1 LTAIAANLLM
11 LFVADISP
19 TSIALL
25 LLFSF
30 LAGLKHATEP
40 DHVAAVSTI
49 VSDRKNVWSS
59 SLVGGLW
66 GVGHTLALL
75 IAAIAVVAFHFEI
88 SERLTN
94 VLELGVGV
102 MLLFLG
108 AQTLW
113 KVFRGG
119 SVHAHVH
126 RHGPIVHVH
135 PHVHD
140 PEEVHSHAAPAP
152 THHGLRLNPKPL
164 FVGLVHG
171 LAGSGALMLLILATI
186 SSPAVAIAY
195 ILIFGVG
202 SIGGMMAMSMLI
214 GLPFHFT
221 AGRFV
226 SLDKWLRS
234 GAGLFSL
241 TFGIIWIVTLIPEI
255 LAQ

>member
-1 LTAIAANLLM
+1 M
-11 LFVADISP
+11 FFADEIST

-25 LLFSF
+25 LAFSF

-49 VSDRKNVWSS
+49 VSDRKNIWSS

-66 GVGHTLALL
+66 GVGHTIALL
-75 IAAIAVVAFHFEI
+75 IAGIAVVAFHFEI
-88 SERLTN
+88 SERLAN
-94 VLELGVGV
+94 ILELGVGV

-113 KVFRGG
+113 KVYKGG
-119 SVHAHVH
+119 SVHAHLH
-126 RHGPIVHVH
+126 SHGKIMHVH

-140 PEEVHSHAAPAP
+140 AAQVHAHAKASQ
-152 THHGLRLNPKPL
+152 THHGLKLNPKPL
-164 FVGLVHG
+164 FVGLIHG

-186 SSPAVAIAY
+186 SSPTVAVLY

-202 SIGGMMAMSMLI
+202 SIGGMMLMSMVI

-241 TFGIIWIVTLIPEI
+241 TFGIIWIVTLVPEI
-255 LAQ
+255 FG

>member
-1 LTAIAANLLM
+1 M
-11 LFVADISP
+11 
-19 TSIALL
+19 
-25 LLFSF
+25 
-30 LAGLKHATEP
+30 AGLKHATEP

-49 VSDRKNVWSS
+49 VSDRKSVWSS
-59 SLVGGLW
+59 SLVGGMW

-75 IAAIAVVAFHFEI
+75 IAGIAIVAFHFEI
-88 SERLTN
+88 SARVGNL
-94 VLELGVGV
+94 LELGVGV

-119 SVHAHVH
+119 SVHTHVH
-126 RHGPIVHVH
+126 VHGGVIHAH

-140 PEEVHSHAAPAP
+140 PEEARLHAIPAR
-152 THHGLRLNPKPL
+152 THHGLKLSPKPL

-241 TFGIIWIVTLIPEI
+241 TFGVIWIVTLVPEI
-255 LAQ
+255 LEQFS

>member
-1 LTAIAANLLM
+1 M
-11 LFVADISP
+11 FFADEISS
-19 TSIALL
+19 TSVVLL
-25 LLFSF
+25 LAFSF
-30 LAGLKHATEP
+30 AAGLKHATEP

-49 VSDRKNVWSS
+49 VSDRKSIWSS

-75 IAAIAVVAFHFEI
+75 IAGIAVIAFHFEI
-88 SERLTN
+88 SDRLAN

-102 MLLFLG
+102 MLIFLG

-119 SVHAHVH
+119 EVHSHVHAH
-126 RHGPIVHVH
+126 GGIVHAH

-140 PEEVHSHAAPAP
+140 AEQVHSHSQPAQ
-152 THHGLRLNPKPL
+152 THHGLKLNPKPL
-164 FVGLVHG
+164 FVGLIHG

-226 SLDKWLRS
+226 TMDKWLRS

-241 TFGIIWIVTLIPEI
+241 TFGIIWIVTLVPEI
-255 LAQ
+255 IAS

>member
-1 LTAIAANLLM
+1 MFFL
-11 LFVADISP
+11 DEIST
-19 TSIALL
+19 TSVVLL
-25 LLFSF
+25 LSFSF

-49 VSDRKNVWSS
+49 VSDRKSIWSS
-59 SLVGGLW
+59 SLVGGMW

-75 IAAIAVVAFHFEI
+75 IAGIAVVAFHFEI
-88 SERLTN
+88 NERLAN
-94 VLELGVGV
+94 ILELGVGL

-113 KVFRGG
+113 KVYKGG
-119 SVHAHVH
+119 SVHSHVH
-126 RHGPIVHVH
+126 VHGGVIHVH

-140 PEEVHSHAAPAP
+140 AGQVHAHTAPSQ
-152 THHGLRLNPKPL
+152 THHGLKLNPKPL

-186 SSPAVAIAY
+186 SSPAIAILY

-214 GLPFHFT
+214 GLPFHLT
-221 AGRFV
+221 SGRFAK
-226 SLDKWLRS
+226 LDTILRS
-234 GAGLFSL
+234 GAGVFSL
-241 TFGIIWIVTLIPEI
+241 TFGIIWIATLVPEI
-255 LAQ
+255 LAN

>member
-1 LTAIAANLLM
+1 M
-11 LFVADISP
+11 FFADEIST
-19 TSIALL
+19 TSVALL
-25 LLFSF
+25 LAFSF
-30 LAGLKHATEP
+30 AAGLKHATEP

-49 VSDRKNVWSS
+49 VSDRKSIWSS

-75 IAAIAVVAFHFEI
+75 IAGIAVVAFHFEI
-88 SERLTN
+88 SERLAN

-113 KVFRGG
+113 KVFKGG

-126 RHGPIVHVH
+126 VHGGVVHAH

-140 PEEVHSHAAPAP
+140 VEQVHAHAAPAQ
-152 THHGLRLNPKPL
+152 THHGLKLNPKPL

-186 SSPAVAIAY
+186 QSPTVAVAY

-202 SIGGMMAMSMLI
+202 SIGGMMLMSMLI

-241 TFGIIWIVTLIPEI
+241 TFGIIWIVTLVPEI
-255 LAQ
+255 LAR

>member
-1 LTAIAANLLM
+1 MFFAEE
-11 LFVADISP
+11 ISP
-19 TSIALL
+19 TSVALL

-49 VSDRKNVWSS
+49 VSGRKSVWSS

-75 IAAIAVVAFHFEI
+75 IAGIAVIAFHFEI
-88 SERLTN
+88 NEQLAN

-119 SVHAHVH
+119 QVHAHVH
-126 RHGPIVHVH
+126 AHGGVVHVH

-140 PEEVHSHAAPAP
+140 VEQMHSHAMSSV
-152 THHGLRLNPKPL
+152 THHGIKLSPKPL
-164 FVGLVHG
+164 FVGMVHG

-186 SSPAVAIAY
+186 SSPGFAIAY

-202 SIGGMMAMSMLI
+202 SIGGMMLMSMLI

-241 TFGIIWIVTLIPEI
+241 TFGVIWIVTLIPEI
-255 LAQ
+255 LAG

>member
-1 LTAIAANLLM
+1 MDTSSLSSTSVIA
-11 LFVADISP
+11 
-19 TSIALL
+19 L

-49 VSDRKNVWSS
+49 VSDRKNIWSS

-75 IAAIAVVAFHFEI
+75 IAGIAVIAFHFEI
-88 SERLTN
+88 SGRLAN
-94 VLELGVGV
+94 FLELGVGI
-102 MLLFLG
+102 MLLVLG

-119 SVHAHVH
+119 KVHTHVH
-126 RHGPIVHVH
+126 VHGGVIHVH

-140 PEEVHSHAAPAP
+140 VEEVHAHTAPAP
-152 THHGLRLNPKPL
+152 THHGVKLSPKPL

-186 SSPAVAIAY
+186 PSPAVAIAY
-195 ILIFGVG
+195 ILIFGIG
-202 SIGGMMAMSMLI
+202 SIGGMMLMSMLI

-241 TFGIIWIVTLIPEI
+241 TFGIIWIVTLVPAI
-255 LAQ
+255 LAD

>member
-1 LTAIAANLLM
+1 MFLATDL
-11 LFVADISP
+11 SP
-19 TSIALL
+19 TSVSLL

-40 DHVAAVSTI
+40 DHIAAVSTI
-49 VSDRKNVWSS
+49 VSDRKSIWSS
-59 SLVGGLW
+59 SLVGGMW
-66 GVGHTLALL
+66 GIGHTLALL
-75 IAAIAVVAFHFEI
+75 IAGIAVVAFHFEI
-88 SERLTN
+88 SGRLASI
-94 VLELGVGV
+94 LELGVGV

-113 KVFRGG
+113 KVFKGG

-126 RHGPIVHVH
+126 VHGGLLHAH

-140 PEEVHSHAAPAP
+140 AEQVHVHSAPAQ
-152 THHGLRLNPKPL
+152 THHGLKLNPKPF

-186 SSPAVAIAY
+186 SSPTVAILY

-202 SIGGMMAMSMLI
+202 SIGGMMLMSMLI
-214 GLPFHFT
+214 GLPFHFSV
-221 AGRFV
+221 GRFV

-234 GAGLFSL
+234 GAGFFSL

-255 LAQ
+255 LAN